1 MKSFPIGISSI
12 TFVPLPFKFTA
23 MKSHFRNLFFSLLL
37 LTSCQDNKDQRL
49 VENTKDAKKQ
59 ALIFATI
66 DKGWNFNTTPT
77 NATSQQLR
85 NSWSDWRIFINELS
99 KKPKSTIGAFQK
111 RAKILSEKAAALK
124 NEIPNEFNKPEIKS
138 RISALTAKIN
148 MLNLYINLDAIPA
161 QKVVSLIPEINIELA
176 GIQSQM
182 DEIVRK
188 KNIPIEEGESDIIRM
203 RDPSRAITE

>member
-1 MKSFPIGISSI
+1 MK
-12 TFVPLPFKFTA
+12 L
-23 MKSHFRNLFFSLLL
+23 HFRNLFFSLLL

-85 NSWSDWRIFINELS
+85 NSWSDWRIFNNELS
-99 KKPKSTIGAFQK
+99 QKPKSTIGAFQK

-124 NEIPNEFNKPEIKS
+124 NKIPNEFNKPEIKS

-148 MLNLYINLDAIPA
+148 MLNLYINLDTIPA